1 MQVQY
6 LLGIDGGGTHCRA
19 RLTNLQGNVL
29 AECQAGPA
37 NVYSDYSQAL
47 QTASLLAHDAVQR
60 AGLPADALQRTIA
73 VSGLAGAN
81 VPSLRQRLQQ
91 WRPPFY
97 RHQTLSDAEIACI
110 GAHQGEPGAILI
122 VGTGS
127 QGVIWDGQAFHSVGG
142 WGFALADQGSGA
154 QLGRRALRHAL
165 LAHDELVENTALIQA
180 IMARFEHNPE
190 HLLQWSGNATP
201 ADWAAFAPLVFQAA
215 EQQDPAASML
225 LQRTADDITLLLS
238 ALIKRGQGRVSL
250 MGGLAAP
257 VLPWLPHHVQATV
270 VPAQTDALSGALY
283 LARRQHQQ
291 STAGY

>member
-1 MQVQY
+1 MPEPTELALDRGATARVHRAGSDTADAPVLVMHY
-6 LLGIDGGGTHCRA
+6 GTPHTGAHPAPIAALAADLGIALVAVTRPGFAGVPAWPGRSVADGARDVGETLDRLGIDRYWTAGYSGGGPHA
-19 RLTNLQGNVL
+19 LALAALHGNRVCGV
-29 AECQAGPA
+29 ATFASPAPFDGTDEWFAGMHGDGGGLRP
-37 NVYSDYSQAL
+37 
-47 QTASLLAHDAVQR
+47 ASLGRAAREQHQR
-60 AGLPADALQRTIA
+60 EAGFDPAM
-73 VSGLAGAN
+73 
-81 VPSLRQRLQQ
+81 
-91 WRPPFY
+91 F
-97 RHQTLSDAEIACI
+97 
-110 GAHQGEPGAILI
+110 
-122 VGTGS
+122 
-127 QGVIWDGQAFHSVGG
+127 
-142 WGFALADQGSGA
+142 
-154 QLGRRALRHAL
+154 
-165 LAHDELVENTALIQA
+165 
-180 IMARFEHNPE
+180 
-190 HLLQWSGNATP
+190 TP